1 MRAAFY
7 ESIGSARE
15 VLQVGELPTPA
26 VGAGEVR
33 VRLHAAAVNPVD
45 GYLRAGLLGPM
56 PFPRVVPG
64 FDGAGVV
71 DAAGE
76 GTTLQPGERVWV
88 YNGQWQRAHGTAADY
103 VSLPEQQVV
112 PLPASMSFA
121 EGATLGVA
129 ACTAQIAISIDGPVE
144 GQTVLVAG
152 GAGATSIFAIQLAR
166 LYGAKVIAT
175 VSSEQKAEVAL
186 AAGAHFVVDYRA
198 EPDVAAAITR
208 LTEGRGVDRIIEVAL
223 GANFLLDAAVLAPGG
238 IITAYASP
246 GAFTPPFPL
255 LPLMWKQGRV
265 RVTGGFAP
273 TDADLAAIR
282 SALAAGKLRPRI
294 WKRYPL
300 EEIVRAHEDQD
311 ANRPIGKIV
320 LDIRE
325 EGVQR

>member
-7 ESIGSARE
+7 ESAGSARD
-15 VLQVGELPTPA
+15 VLKVGELPIPE
-26 VGAGEVR
+26 VGRGEVR
-33 VRLHAAAVNPVD
+33 VRLHASAVNPVD
-45 GYLRAGLLGPM
+45 GYLRAGLLGPTS
-56 PFPRVVPG
+56 FPRIVPG

-76 GTTLQPGERVWV
+76 GTTLRPGERVWV
-88 YNGQWQRAHGTAADY
+88 YNGQWQRAHGTAAEY
-103 VSLPEQQVV
+103 VSLPERQVV
-112 PLPASMSFA
+112 LLPASMSFA

-129 ACTAQIAISIDGPVE
+129 ACTAQSAIAIDGPVQ

-152 GAGATSIFAIQLAR
+152 GAGATSIFVIQLAR
-166 LYGAKVIAT
+166 RYGATVIAT
-175 VSSEQKAEVAL
+175 VSSEEKAEVAR

-198 EPDVAAAITR
+198 SPDVAATINK
-208 LTEGRGVDRIIEVAL
+208 LTEGRGVDRIVEVAL
-223 GANFLLDAAVLAPGG
+223 GANFLLDAAVLAHGG

-265 RVTGGFAP
+265 RITGGFAP
-273 TDADLAAIR
+273 TDADLSAIR
-282 SALAAGKLRPRI
+282 SALASGTLKPRI
-294 WKRYPL
+294 WRRYPL

-320 LDIRE
+320 LDIRA
-325 EGVQR
+325 